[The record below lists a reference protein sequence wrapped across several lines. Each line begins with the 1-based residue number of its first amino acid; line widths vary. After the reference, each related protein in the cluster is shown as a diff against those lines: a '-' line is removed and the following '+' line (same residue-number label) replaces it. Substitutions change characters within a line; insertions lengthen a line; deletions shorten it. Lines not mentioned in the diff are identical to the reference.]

1 MKHLRTTAATLAAV
15 CLATGCGIAAEN
27 KKYDYKAPSGT
38 ATIKPL
44 DVPPE
49 LTPINLGGVV
59 APTDMQ
65 ASETAPATPAAILP
79 QATDA
84 SLERDGSMRWLL
96 VKQPAEKV
104 WPVVVQFWKD
114 QGFQLSREDAAI
126 GIMETDWAQNR
137 SKLPNDFVRRTFG
150 SSFDRMFS
158 TGEKDR
164 YRARLERRAD
174 GFTEVFVSQQ
184 RKVEDFTDSSKSET
198 RWFVKPADP
207 EAEAEMLALLLQ
219 QFGVP
224 AAQATAAVQPASNQ
238 ATNTP
243 SAGAQN
249 ASPTGANKAKA
260 TDADGTLQP
269 IILAEGF
276 DRAWRRVGLT
286 LDRGGFTVSDR
297 DRSHG
302 IYFIRYAD
310 PDSDRKNGVFGTLFG
325 DKDTRAEDFQLE
337 ITEAAGKCSLR
348 VLDKDGK
355 PAQSDTAKRITRL
368 LQEQLK

>member
-44 DVPPE
+44 EVPPE
-49 LTPINLGGVV
+49 LTPINQGGVV
-59 APTDMQ
+59 APADMQ
-65 ASETAPATPAAILP
+65 TAETAPATTAAAILP
-79 QATDA
+79 LATDA
-84 SLERDGSMRWLL
+84 SIERDGSMRWLL

-104 WPVVVQFWKD
+104 WPVVVQFWKN
-114 QGFQLSREDAAI
+114 QGFQLSREEAAT
-126 GIMETDWAQNR
+126 GIMETEWAQDR
-137 SKLPNDFVRRTFG
+137 SKLPNDFIRRTFG
-150 SSFDRMFS
+150 SSLDRMFS

-174 GFTEVFVSQQ
+174 GFTEVFISQQ
-184 RKVEDFTDSSKSET
+184 RKVEDFTDSSKTET

-224 AAQATAAVQPASNQ
+224 PTQATAAVQAATPTPAS
-238 ATNTP
+238 
-243 SAGAQN
+243 AQSTQSVSTDKTKT
-249 ASPTGANKAKA
+249 A
-260 TDADGTLQP
+260 DADGTLQP

-286 LDRGGFTVSDR
+286 LDRSGFTVSDR

-302 IYFIRYAD
+302 LYFIRYAD

-337 ITEAAGKCSLR
+337 IIEAGGKCSLR

-355 PAQSDTAKRITRL
+355 PSQSDTAKRITRL

>member
-44 DVPPE
+44 EVPPE
-49 LTPINLGGVV
+49 LTPLNLGGVV

-65 ASETAPATPAAILP
+65 AAETTPVAILP

-84 SLERDGSMRWLL
+84 SIERDGSMRWLL

-114 QGFQLSREDAAI
+114 QGFQLSREESAI

-137 SKLPNDFVRRTFG
+137 GKLPNDFIRRAFG
-150 SSFDRMFS
+150 SSLDRMFS

-174 GFTEVFVSQQ
+174 GFTEVFISQQ

-224 AAQATAAVQPASNQ
+224 PAQATAAVQPANNQ
-238 ATNTP
+238 DP
-243 SAGAQN
+243 N
-249 ASPTGANKAKA
+249 ASTANAQSTSPASADKAKT
-260 TDADGTLQP
+260 TDTDGTLQP

-302 IYFIRYAD
+302 LYFIRYAD

-337 ITEAAGKCSLR
+337 ITEAGGKCNLR

-355 PAQSDTAKRITRL
+355 PSQSDTAKRITRL